1 MMPYKIY
8 DPKKL
13 EGNSAKYNS
22 VYLGMVELHVIFLF
36 LLFPMMIIG
45 EILRMHNFPG

>member
-22 VYLGMVELHVIFLF
+22 VYLGMVELHVIFLISF
-36 LLFPMMIIG
+36 ISYDDHG
-45 EILRMHNFPG
+45 GNFKNA